1 MDMPPTRRS
10 KGMVSAPAPTR
21 RYSIDDLADFPDDG
35 KRREL
40 VNGQIVE
47 WEVTTRRHGFL
58 EAELTRVLANF
69 IRERHLGS
77 LASGEVYVRIRGSEH
92 DVRASDIE
100 FTRRGRLAGDD
111 LDASA
116 ALTAPD
122 FVAEVI
128 SPSDRADRVFD
139 KVHDWLRAGVRL
151 LWYVDP
157 ETGTTTVYEG
167 DRVRSVAADEFLDG
181 GEVLPGLQL
190 RMGDL
195 LQAIEADLE

>member
-1 MDMPPTRRS
+1 VVT
-10 KGMVSAPAPTR
+10 ATAPTR
-21 RYSIDDLADFPDDG
+21 RYSIADLADFPDDG

-47 WEVTTRRHGFL
+47 WEVTSRRHGFL
-58 EAELTRVLANF
+58 EAELTSVLRNF
-69 IRERHLGS
+69 VREHHLGTV
-77 LASGEVYVRIRGSEH
+77 ASGEVYVRIQGSEH
-92 DVRASDIE
+92 DARASDIE

-111 LDASA
+111 LDAPA
-116 ALTAPD
+116 ALTVPD

-128 SPSDRADRVFD
+128 SPNDRADRVFD
-139 KVHDWLRAGVRL
+139 KIHDWLRTGVRL

-167 DRVRSVAADEFLDG
+167 DRVRSVAAAELLDG

-190 RMGDL
+190 RMADL
-195 LQAIEADLE
+195 LQAIKADLE